1 MPAAKPAAA
10 KIPAAVKSLQ
20 SQLAVAKAMLENS
33 SANIIMADRDLKITY
48 ANPGSVRTL
57 KTLEHLLPIKADQL
71 VGQSVDIFHKAPEH
85 QRRILSNP
93 KNLPHRATIELGKE
107 KIDLLVSAV
116 MNEQGDYLGPMVTWE
131 LITTRVKI
139 ERERKEADGDLA
151 MVNTVL
157 TGLASATKIDEA
169 IMPALNAIRE
179 GLNVAY
185 GSFWVRDAGENALKF
200 SAESGNVSD
209 EFRNASRA
217 ASFRE
222 GVGLSGRAWKNR
234 DVVFVENIADV
245 KDCVRAPIA
254 AKLGV
259 KSGYCV
265 PVILD
270 GNVYGTIDCFALETH
285 EPSETRMEAFRCI
298 ARLLSQAVT
307 RLESERVKKEVDA
320 DASMVNSVLTGLAA
334 ATKIDEAITLTLN
347 SIREGLNVAYGS
359 FWIRDAKENALRFS
373 AESGSVNDEFRN
385 ASRAASFREGVGL
398 SGRAWKNRDVVF
410 VESIADVKDCV
421 RAPIAAKLGV
431 KSGYCVPVIIR
442 GEVYGT
448 IDCFALDVHKPSDNR
463 MESFRNIARLVSQ
476 ALTRIQDAQ
485 ELRDKVDQLVKVVN
499 AAAGGDLTEEV
510 TVAGTDAVGVLA
522 GSLKTMLGDLR
533 GMISQVVESAA
544 QFTEGS
550 RVIAESS
557 QSLAT
562 GAQTQSSS
570 VEEMSAAV
578 EELAR
583 SIEAVRDNAGQA
595 DATARETNKLAVE
608 GGAAVN
614 KSVEA
619 MGLIKNSSEQ
629 ISEIIQVISEIASQ
643 TNLLAL
649 NAAIEA
655 ARAGEHGLG
664 FAVVADEVRKLAER
678 SSQAAKEISS
688 LIKESTKRVDEGA
701 NLSEQTGKA
710 LTRILQGVE
719 ASAAKISEIAQATVE
734 QARSASEVSSAIQ
747 NIARVTEQ
755 VAAGSEEMASSSEE
769 LGAQAA
775 GLRDMVSRFKTSK

>member
-1 MPAAKPAAA
+1 MPAKTPAKMPAAKALQAELT
-10 KIPAAVKSLQ
+10 VSKSM
-20 SQLAVAKAMLENS
+20 SENS
-33 SANIIMADRDLKITY
+33 PVNIIMADRDLKITY
-48 ANPGSVRTL
+48 LNPSSARTL
-57 KTLEHLLPIKADQL
+57 KTLEHLLPVKVEEI
-71 VGQSVDIFHKAPEH
+71 VGKSVDIFHKVPEH

-93 KNLPHRATIELGKE
+93 KNLPHRAVIQVGPE
-107 KIDLLVSAV
+107 KLDLLVSAV
-116 MNEQGDYLGPMVTWE
+116 TDEKGEYLGPMVTWE
-131 LITTRVKI
+131 VVTEKLKLERVAAEKSAIVENAPINIMLADLDLNITYLNKASIKTLKTIEHLLPVKAEEVVGKSI
-139 ERERKEADGDLA
+139 DIFHKNPSYQRRLLADPKNLPHRANIKVGEETLDLLVSATYDVEGKYVGPMVTWEVISARLKMEQEKKEAEADSA
-151 MVNTVL
+151 MVNAVL
-157 TGLASATKIDEA
+157 AGLGSSTKIDEA
-169 IMPALNAIRE
+169 VTLTLNAIRE
-179 GLNVAY
+179 GLGVAY
-185 GSFWVRDAGENALKF
+185 GSFWIRDSKENALKF
-200 SAESGNVSD
+200 SAESGSVND
-209 EFRNASRA
+209 EFRNCSRA

-265 PVILD
+265 PVIIR
-270 GNVYGTIDCFALETH
+270 GEIYGTIDCFALE
-285 EPSETRMEAFRCI
+285 
-298 ARLLSQAVT
+298 
-307 RLESERVKKEVDA
+307 
-320 DASMVNSVLTGLAA
+320 
-334 ATKIDEAITLTLN
+334 
-347 SIREGLNVAYGS
+347 
-359 FWIRDAKENALRFS
+359 
-373 AESGSVNDEFRN
+373 
-385 ASRAASFREGVGL
+385 
-398 SGRAWKNRDVVF
+398 
-410 VESIADVKDCV
+410 
-421 RAPIAAKLGV
+421 
-431 KSGYCVPVIIR
+431 
-442 GEVYGT
+442 
-448 IDCFALDVHKPSDNR
+448 VHKPSDNR
-463 MESFRNIARLVSQ
+463 MESFRNIARLVAQ

-485 ELRDKVDQLVKVVN
+485 ELRDKVDQLVTVVN
-499 AAAGGDLTEEV
+499 AAARGDLTEEV
-510 TVAGTDAVGVLA
+510 TVTGTDAVGELA

-533 GMISQVVESAA
+533 SMISQVVESAA

-570 VEEMSAAV
+570 VEQMSAAV
-578 EELAR
+578 EELTR

-595 DATARETNKLAVE
+595 DATARETNKLAAE
-608 GGAAVN
+608 GGVAVT

-719 ASAAKISEIAQATVE
+719 ASAAKISEIASSTVE

-769 LGAQAA
+769 LGAQAT
-775 GLRDMVSRFKTSK
+775 GLRDMVSRFRTSK